1 MGHPRR
7 CAGRHHTGLVVLLA
21 ASLSLAGGSV
31 EAVTFGGDV
40 TAVSDYIYRGVSQN
54 YGDPA
59 VQVDLHLGTDSGFF
73 VGAWGSTLSSH
84 GFRPNFET
92 QLYAGKRFEL
102 STNWSATTQVVDY
115 AYLGTHG
122 RRSYDYQEVSV
133 SLAYLDSLNFSVA
146 ITPNAVR
153 YLGGYRIGRYP
164 AYDADVTGQ
173 WHLIGDLFATAGAG
187 YYYLSGPADP
197 ETGTSGYAYGNAG
210 LALAVRSWR
219 LDVGYFVAER
229 KSEYFFP
236 YVTSDSRFAA
246 SLSWRF

>member
-1 MGHPRR
+1 M
-7 CAGRHHTGLVVLLA
+7 LLA
-21 ASLSLAGGSV
+21 ALLSLAGPSA

-59 VQVDLHLGTDSGFF
+59 AQVDLHLGTDSGFF

-92 QLYAGKRFEL
+92 QLYAGKRFAL
-102 STNWSATTQVVDY
+102 SGEWSATTQVVDY

-122 RRSYDYQEVSV
+122 RRSYDYQEL
-133 SLAYLDSLNFSVA
+133 SLSLTYLDSLNFSVA
-146 ITPNAVR
+146 VTPNAVR
-153 YLGGYRIGRYP
+153 YLGTYRIGRYP

-173 WHLIGDLFATAGAG
+173 LHLVGALFATGGAG
-187 YYYLSGPADP
+187 YYYLSGPGGSEP
-197 ETGTSGYAYGNAG
+197 GTPGYAYGNAG
-210 LALAVRSWR
+210 LALAVHDWR
-219 LDVGYFVAER
+219 LDVGYFVAEH

-236 YVTSDSRFAA
+236 YVTSDSRLAA

>member
-1 MGHPRR
+1 M
-7 CAGRHHTGLVVLLA
+7 LLA
-21 ASLSLAGGSV
+21 ALASLAGRNV
-31 EAVTFGGDV
+31 EAVTFGGDI

-59 VQVDLHLGTDSGFF
+59 AQVDLHLGTDNGLF
-73 VGAWGSTLSSH
+73 VGAWGTTLSSQ

-102 STNWSATTQVVDY
+102 STNWSATTQLVDY

-122 RRSYDYQEVSV
+122 RRSYDYQELSL

-146 ITPNAVR
+146 VTPNAVR
-153 YLGGYRIGRYP
+153 YSGGYRIGRYA

-173 WHLIGDLFATAGAG
+173 WHLIGNLFATAGAG
-187 YYYLSGPADP
+187 YYYLSGPEAAES
-197 ETGTSGYAYGNAG
+197 ETPGYAYGNAG

-219 LDVGYFVAER
+219 LDAGYFLAEHKAR
-229 KSEYFFP
+229 YFFP
-236 YVTSDSRFAA
+236 YVMSTSRFAA